1 MEDTA
6 KVLGRFFDGV
16 EYRGYDQSTVEA
28 LAKYSGVP
36 VFNGLTDADH
46 PTQILADMMTMEE
59 HIHKPLN
66 KMKVVFVGDI
76 RNNMSYAWMYGC
88 AKIGHEICSLRP
100 CGIGS

>member
-1 MEDTA
+1 M
-6 KVLGRFFDGV
+6 
-16 EYRGYDQSTVEA
+16 
-28 LAKYSGVP
+28 P

-88 AKIGHEICSLRP
+88 AKMGMKFAAYDSAALEVDERIWQEVAIMAQKKAVPSL
-100 CGIGS
+100 